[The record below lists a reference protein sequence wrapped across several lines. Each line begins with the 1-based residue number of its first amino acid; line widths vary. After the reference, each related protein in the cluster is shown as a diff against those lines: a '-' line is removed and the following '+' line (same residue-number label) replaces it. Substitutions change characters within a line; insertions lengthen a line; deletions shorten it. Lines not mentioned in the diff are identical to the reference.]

1 MGHGSLCVLSRSH
14 KLCNLISLVV
24 GTFEISKNFLIFLH
38 HNNINPNIVCILLL
52 IGLILYAIQSLYNF
66 WLISNV
72 NQISKW
78 NFTNFENKTS
88 LMIKIIHII
97 YRKMIYTK
105 ADALLFTFI
114 RNDYLGMQ
122 KYSYKYLYLQ
132 VNIAWSKIR
141 WVIKCLPWLT
151 VLLSF
156 CAFVLWFSIR
166 HLACFL

>member
-1 MGHGSLCVLSRSH
+1 MAHSRYQ
-14 KLCNLISLVV
+14 
-24 GTFEISKNFLIFLH
+24 KNFLIFLH

-52 IGLILYAIQSLYNF
+52 IGLILYAIQTMYNF

-88 LMIKIIHII
+88 SMIKIIHII
-97 YRKMIYTK
+97 FRIISVSWGNFIYIHK
-105 ADALLFTFI
+105 RWIFGHA
-114 RNDYLGMQ
+114 